1 MKIHLIPKQ
10 KSHKV
15 IQKVYPDKGIIFLIE
30 EDIFHEE
37 IFELILNFVVRKRL
51 AQSMAFHTNLSL
63 VFFHS
68 MIAG

>member
-37 IFELILNFVVRKRL
+37 ILESILNFVVRKRF
-51 AQSMAFHTNLSL
+51 MAVHGLSYQPL
-63 VFFHS
+63 SCFLF
-68 MIAG
+68 IQ